1 MSTDDPDQ
9 PPSDGPD
16 HRRSGRSGDAPAGRG
31 TASDGGPSNPPP
43 PGDADVSELQVRV
56 ARAERA
62 HAALEH
68 TVAQIGPGLAAPR
81 DAAGDGFAT
90 THPAAHDALEA
101 RLGVITDTLEDH
113 AASLR
118 RVLARQQRNRNPAV
132 DWPALTAEQAAAEWP
147 RLAQWIDEVF
157 VPWGEITRD
166 ALPDCW
172 ALHRPVVVQLSWL
185 RSAHVQAYLPA
196 AEPAVAGD
204 WHIRWSPAVLAVIK
218 TVIESKWCRP
228 GEHMITVEESNARR
242 RAAARANP
250 TPPPPPTGGGGGAEQ
265 LGRMQLA
272 ECEYWQAFYLQAVD
286 ADLAWRTARHKQHL
300 LDHPDEEPPP
310 AEPNDPDLDPPPPDE
325 QG

>member
-1 MSTDDPDQ
+1 M
-9 PPSDGPD
+9 
-16 HRRSGRSGDAPAGRG
+16 
-31 TASDGGPSNPPP
+31 
-43 PGDADVSELQVRV
+43 SELQVRV

-196 AEPAVAGD
+196 AEPAVAG
-204 WHIRWSPAVLAVIK
+204 
-218 TVIESKWCRP
+218 
-228 GEHMITVEESNARR
+228 
-242 RAAARANP
+242 
-250 TPPPPPTGGGGGAEQ
+250 
-265 LGRMQLA
+265 
-272 ECEYWQAFYLQAVD
+272 
-286 ADLAWRTARHKQHL
+286 
-300 LDHPDEEPPP
+300 
-310 AEPNDPDLDPPPPDE
+310 
-325 QG
+325 